1 MSDAPVSCPRI
12 YFRLRKMLAGEL
24 RDFQHCFGVGQRD
37 DDRLRLIGT
46 YCAQEFEPRRIAIV
60 REITKPADGLHVSR
74 LRIERVELDAAHEQ
88 HAPNNLTEPTEPAD
102 HHWCGTRLV
111 QP

>member
-24 RDFQHCFGVGQRD
+24 RDFQHCFGVGHRD
-37 DDRLRLIGT
+37 NDRLRLIGT
-46 YCAQEFEPRRIAIV
+46 YCAQKFEPRRIA
-60 REITKPADGLHVSR
+60 EKGDKPEAADGLDVAR
-74 LRIERVELDAAHEQ
+74 LGIERVELDAARQQ
-88 HAPNNLTEPTEPAD
+88 HASDDLTEPTEPAD